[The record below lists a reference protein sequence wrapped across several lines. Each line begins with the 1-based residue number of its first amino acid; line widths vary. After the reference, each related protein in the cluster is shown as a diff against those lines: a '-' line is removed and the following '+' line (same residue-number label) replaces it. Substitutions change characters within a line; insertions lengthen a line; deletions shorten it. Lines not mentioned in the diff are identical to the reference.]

1 MATATLA
8 AGALGAAAV
17 PAAAETEGSGN
28 GTARTGR
35 EQPDVTI
42 TTVPAKRTAPVCSD
56 VWTTIVLANPSERPR
71 TGAVASWPATPGS
84 KKPVASSGEVTTQGR
99 TYVWKGDVH
108 QRGKVTVTQRLKTP
122 CTSGEARAITVTAPG
137 SNCPATVRGG
147 GAPCTSAILAQRVQA
162 RPAPQRQEEPVG
174 MASGPRGLAETG
186 DESDTMLYAG
196 LAIALC
202 TLGALAVAAARS
214 RRLSPPP
221 KG

>member
-1 MATATLA
+1 MATVALA

-17 PAAAETEGSGN
+17 SAAADTEGGDN

-35 EQPDVTI
+35 EQPDVTV
-42 TTVPAKRTAPVCSD
+42 TNVPAKRTAPVCSD
-56 VWTTIVLANPSERPR
+56 VWNTIVLANPSGRPR

-84 KKPVASSGEVTTQGR
+84 KPVASSGKVTTQGR

-108 QRGKVTVTQRLKTP
+108 RRGKVTVTQRLKAP

-137 SNCPATVRGG
+137 SNCPASVRGG
-147 GAPCTSAILAQRVQA
+147 GTPCTSAIVAQRVQA

-174 MASGPRGLAETG
+174 MASGPRGLAEAG

-202 TLGALAVAAARS
+202 ALGALAVAAARS

-221 KG
+221 RG